1 MATKQI
7 DISKYSVGEFT
18 YILNSYIEE
27 SFTDVKIQY
36 MMMERNNIVDG
47 PFSLFNEADNNATK
61 NGILEKIKTI
71 VRNVLNAI
79 SSIFEKIGDAI
90 RNIISKISSLRAR
103 RLNDRYKKFINE
115 VDDKTFSKIVEDN
128 VTEWG
133 DARVLFKYINSVI
146 DDMPKDF
153 PGIKAYISTIRK
165 TVEGYDGIVKR
176 YYSTDKSK
184 ISSMV
189 KKEDMLDLM
198 FADGRKA
205 FIELGNIKKELDQ
218 EIKEQEDSITAFID
232 DKFTQ
237 EDANISIECLK
248 LTVKLSVS
256 VSKTVQSFMIS
267 NSKQLVKVA
276 HALEHEFNSRNKLKT

>member
-1 MATKQI
+1 
-7 DISKYSVGEFT
+7 
-18 YILNSYIEE
+18 
-27 SFTDVKIQY
+27 
-36 MMMERNNIVDG
+36 
-47 PFSLFNEADNNATK
+47 
-61 NGILEKIKTI
+61 
-71 VRNVLNAI
+71 
-79 SSIFEKIGDAI
+79 
-90 RNIISKISSLRAR
+90 
-103 RLNDRYKKFINE
+103 
-115 VDDKTFSKIVEDN
+115 
-128 VTEWG
+128 
-133 DARVLFKYINSVI
+133 
-146 DDMPKDF
+146 MPKDF
-153 PGIKAYISTIRK
+153 PGIKAYISTIKK

-205 FIELGNIKKELDQ
+205 FIELENIKKELDQ

-256 VSKTVQSFMIS
+256 VSKTVQSFMIY